1 MARTTQDE
9 PTNNVATTG
18 VQSDGRCKASSQKTE
33 EVGVTNAHAVRDD
46 YVAPPRQENV
56 VRASADNTADLIE
69 NVNAPEAVLG
79 AETNMESEWN
89 AEAVAAAT
97 RGAEEMSDIAQPD
110 QLVGLTPEERDMLC
124 DLPVGIITKTEWEE
138 FTFRCGVIPNHRPIL
153 TQLLT
158 ACHELVD
165 LYNHVTGPRSV
176 QAVISMHQL
185 INRRQDVGLPSMTN
199 ITQLTSLL
207 NQFLLEY
214 PEYLEDEASPCGEL
228 STIYNQARNS
238 FERELNA
245 IVEAADDVLSVK
257 VGAPQEAGTVAGY
270 SHTNRV
276 LRCVDELTQEML
288 MHREAGENLWR
299 ENEELRKHKEDSA
312 KERESLMHKMCSL
325 RENQRGLIEQI
336 EVLKRRCDEADM
348 RAISAEA
355 TKDQLA
361 SAHAQVLHEHSAAYA
376 RALEEQRMSY
386 MQALDKECEALKK
399 TIRDK
404 EYVINYQK
412 DMLKKKERE
421 RKFAQQAYISE
432 HRKLQLCRRA
442 TPASEETRQQ
452 LVEAE
457 VQCAKH
463 KHENGPVGFR
473 APLATPL
480 RLRKQNSG
488 VPAAK

>member
-1 MARTTQDE
+1 M
-9 PTNNVATTG
+9 
-18 VQSDGRCKASSQKTE
+18 
-33 EVGVTNAHAVRDD
+33 
-46 YVAPPRQENV
+46 
-56 VRASADNTADLIE
+56 
-69 NVNAPEAVLG
+69 
-79 AETNMESEWN
+79 
-89 AEAVAAAT
+89 
-97 RGAEEMSDIAQPD
+97 
-110 QLVGLTPEERDMLC
+110 
-124 DLPVGIITKTEWEE
+124 
-138 FTFRCGVIPNHRPIL
+138 
-153 TQLLT
+153 
-158 ACHELVD
+158 
-165 LYNHVTGPRSV
+165 
-176 QAVISMHQL
+176 
-185 INRRQDVGLPSMTN
+185 
-199 ITQLTSLL
+199 
-207 NQFLLEY
+207 
-214 PEYLEDEASPCGEL
+214 
-228 STIYNQARNS
+228 
-238 FERELNA
+238 
-245 IVEAADDVLSVK
+245 
-257 VGAPQEAGTVAGY
+257 
-270 SHTNRV
+270 
-276 LRCVDELTQEML
+276 
-288 MHREAGENLWR
+288 
-299 ENEELRKHKEDSA
+299 
-312 KERESLMHKMCSL
+312 
-325 RENQRGLIEQI
+325 IEQI

-376 RALEEQRMSY
+376 RALEEQRMSH

-463 KHENGPVGFR
+463 KHETGPVGFR